1 MREAGELGRNTVDSS
16 TAWLK
21 EVARAT
27 RWVGLECDRLA
38 LGLIRID
45 LSFESIGHPVRMDGL
60 WPSSAVVAAP
70 MARIAAVFA
79 KEGLAALG
87 GDLDCNFLDAPQL
100 EAIIEANKGS
110 NQSGV
115 GGEKAEICDSLAF
128 MECLRNRANYK
139 QAGLGE
145 LIRLDSMRISAM
157 LVGSATAA
165 PVSEDR
171 FMERWEGIVRSI
183 LSCLGECAFVHM
195 SQGFAPHLP
204 SWKKSPDIWRAWPE
218 SLERWREIH
227 VSMEEHAELLAS
239 VDAGNKKA
247 AAPRI

>member
-1 MREAGELGRNTVDSS
+1 MKEAKEFGDRAVDSS
-16 TAWLK
+16 RTWLK

-27 RWVGLECDRLA
+27 RWIGLEGDNFA

-60 WPSSAVVAAP
+60 WPSSAIVAAP
-70 MARIAAVFA
+70 MARIETVFA
-79 KEGLAALG
+79 KEGLAAIG
-87 GDLDCNFLDAPQL
+87 GDLDCAFLDARHL
-100 EAIIEANKGS
+100 ESIIDANKGA
-110 NQSGV
+110 NQGGV
-115 GGEKAEICDSLAF
+115 NGAKAEICDSLAF

-145 LIRLDSMRISAM
+145 LIRLDSMRTSAM

-165 PVSEDR
+165 PVSEEG
-171 FMERWEGIVRSI
+171 FMERWEGIARSI
-183 LSCLGECAFVHM
+183 LSSLGECAFVHM

-204 SWKKSPDIWRAWPE
+204 SWQKSPDIWRAWPE
-218 SLERWREIH
+218 SLDLWREIH
-227 VSMEEHAELLAS
+227 LSMEEHAKLS
-239 VDAGNKKA
+239 TFVNAGYKKS